1 MKIILGSLAAIV
13 AALLVSLAVQPARAG
28 LLPGLTPTP
37 PHASCARGEQL
48 AGGRSY
54 RVELA
59 SRVDGAAIVFQ
70 VFEPRSFDCVKK
82 HPLILEGHGFGGM
95 RQVLPSPLFL
105 SPIAQLTA
113 ADYAVISIDQR
124 GHGESGGTVRVMD
137 PDFEGRDLIQ
147 IVDWAEENL
156 DYLAYRD
163 NNLLLGAV
171 GGSYGGGYQLLLNAI
186 DPKGRLDA
194 IVPQITWHDLTYS
207 LNPGNTVKSSWGLA
221 LAGLG
226 DVATGGSLDPFI
238 RQTLVEAAVSNRFPS
253 VALDFL
259 SYHSPSYFCG
269 NPRKIVVGANGDTSG
284 YRLDPILGGL
294 PVTAGGKYVVQT
306 PATPPHKVDAL
317 FFQGIRDTL
326 FNFNEAYA
334 NYQCLQRAGGDVRL
348 LTYPVGHH
356 YLMPSIGLL
365 FEGAQGVPAIFRSFD
380 ELAQGD
386 TAILTGCG
394 KIDVTRATLAWFDEK
409 LKGKGRAD
417 DVITSGKKVCLST
430 SYGDAVN
437 VTSVTVGG
445 RQFSLSGLLG
455 LPVLAASGAA
465 GAVPTIVPLTTIRQ
479 SALIAGIPTA
489 TLNVSYGN
497 TLFDSLCQT
506 STEPLLNTGTCD
518 SILFVGV
525 GRIRPTLPVPE
536 LLEDQ
541 VTPIRGFG
549 THQIRLAG
557 IAERLRSG
565 DQLVL
570 LIYGQNP
577 VFAASFSRDL
587 LSSVVAVKGSVKLP
601 LLKPDGSGPLP

>member
-1 MKIILGSLAAIV
+1 MKIILSILAAFCAILFP
-13 AALLVSLAVQPARAG
+13 AASSSIS
-28 LLPGLTPTP
+28 LPGFSSTP
-37 PHASCARGEQL
+37 PPASCARGEQL

-54 RVELA
+54 RVQLA
-59 SRVDGAAIVFQ
+59 SHVDGAAIVFQ
-70 VFEPRSFDCVKK
+70 VFEPSVFDCARK
-82 HPLILEGHGFGGM
+82 HPLILEGHGFGMM
-95 RQVLPSPLFL
+95 RQVVQSPLFL
-105 SPIAQLTA
+105 SPIAPLTA
-113 ADYAVISIDQR
+113 ANYAVISIDQR

-186 DPKGRLDA
+186 DPKARLDA

-207 LNPGNTVKSSWGLA
+207 LNPGDTVKSSWGLA

-226 DVATGGSLDPFI
+226 DVATGGSLDPFL
-238 RQTLVEAAVSNRFPS
+238 RQTLIEAAVSNRFPS

-269 NPRKIVVGANGDTSG
+269 NPRGIVVGDNGDTSG

-306 PATPPHKVDAL
+306 SATPPRKVDAL

-356 YLMPSIGLL
+356 YLMPSVGLL
-365 FEGAQGVPAIFRSFD
+365 FEGTQSVPAVFRSFD

-386 TAILTGCG
+386 TSILTGCG
-394 KIDVTRATLAWFDEK
+394 KIDVTRATLAWFNEK
-409 LKGKGRAD
+409 LKGQGRAN
-417 DVITSGKKVCLST
+417 DVITSGNKVCLST
-430 SYGDAVN
+430 GLGDAVHVN
-437 VTSVTVGG
+437 EVTVGG
-445 RQFSLSGLLG
+445 RQFPVGRVG
-455 LPVLAASGAA
+455 LPVLAASGLA
-465 GAVPTIVPLTTIRQ
+465 GAVPTVVPLTTIRQ
-479 SALIAGIPTA
+479 NALIAGIPTA
-489 TLNVSYGN
+489 TLRVSYGN
-497 TLFDSLCQT
+497 VILDSLCQN
-506 STEPLLNTGTCD
+506 SIDPLLNTGTCD

-549 THQIRLAG
+549 THQIQLAG
-557 IAERLRSG
+557 IAERLRAG

-570 LIYGQNP
+570 LIYGQNQT
-577 VFAASFSRDL
+577 FAASFSRDL
-587 LSSVVAVKGSVKLP
+587 LSSVITVGGNVKLP